1 MRTLLPMVAVALA
14 AIGAV
19 LPREV
24 EAAVSAADT
33 EFFEKKIRPVLV
45 AECYECH
52 SGSKIKGGLR
62 LDYRGG
68 WEKGG
73 ESGPAIVPGNAAKS
87 LLIQAIQHTHS
98 ELKMPKKGAKLS
110 EAIVQ
115 DFITWINKGA
125 VDPRDKVPS
134 AEGAAAASWEDVL
147 AVRRQWWSFQP
158 VKEPA
163 VPKVKNAKWSNEPV
177 DRFILAK
184 LEEKKL
190 TPAKQ
195 ADKRT
200 LIRRATF
207 VLTGLPP
214 TPEEVNAFLADTSP
228 KAFEKVVDRLLASPS
243 FGEQWARHWMD
254 LVRYAETHGSENDPD
269 IRDAW
274 RYRDYLIRALNA
286 DVPVDQLIKE
296 HIAGDL
302 LAKPRIN
309 AAEGLNESRI
319 GIASLRFNEHGFQ
332 PVDTLDE
339 QVKTVE
345 NQIDVVTKAFQGLTV
360 SCARCHDHK
369 FDPVS
374 QKDFY
379 AMYGVLASSR
389 PAQVMVDAPEV
400 LNKNKVE
407 MAALKSQ
414 VKSVLAEAW
423 LKSVAEELPAKL
435 KRNQNGWVDEQ
446 PQSLTDLERTVAAQ
460 EATAQARVMQERG
473 KNPAAAK
480 LPQPLAQWSFDGDAK
495 DLKGA
500 LNGELRGGAV
510 IKNGRLVLNGTDAF
524 MQSVPLKQ
532 DLKEKTLEA
541 WVYLSNLQQRGGG
554 VITTEKIG
562 GSIFDAVV
570 FAEKESKQWVPGSNN
585 FKRSQTLG
593 GPQETANPNEA
604 IHLAV
609 TYAAD
614 GQVAFYRNG
623 KPYGTAYSLA
633 AKQEEL
639 ATFAAGQAHVLLG
652 RRHTGGGIA
661 FLTGEIEEGRL
672 YDRALSAEEVGASF
686 SAGPG
691 GVSKEH
697 LLAALTAQEKEK
709 YQQAATQLAEVKRQ
723 QESIAASK
731 AGQKAAFDEATR
743 NEFNPLYAWV
753 KFNGLKGEE
762 LTDKWTAWAQ
772 KQQAELVA
780 RQQSNVSGY
789 VTKWNLANGDAAQWF
804 REGQNLSVRATN
816 PGQFAI
822 EAEGVEVVDGIY
834 PAGIY
839 SHLLTKKH
847 GALFT
852 SPRFKIET
860 DSISVKVLGGGGAM
874 VRVIVDNYPL
884 PMNPIYPKAILTKD
898 EPGWVR
904 MDTAYRKGSWAY
916 LEFGTHDDLTRPLA
930 TKDTPVNGR
939 SWFGVEKVVFHNSNV
954 LPKDEVMPSME
965 LSEGK
970 VPKNADELIARYQAA
985 LVTAIHSWRNDAML
999 ESERALLD
1007 YFVRRGLLPN
1017 DVEGI
1022 GTSGAAVLAAYRKL
1036 EAEVPVARRAPGV
1049 IEARGYDA
1057 PLMPRGDHL
1066 KPGELVPRGYLEV
1079 LDKGYFGLSKRIA
1092 AIMPSGRLQL
1102 AEAIADAKNPLTA
1115 RVMANRVWQHL
1126 FGRGIVATVDNFG
1139 RLGAEP
1145 THPELLDYIAT
1156 QLVKGGWSEKK
1167 LIRTLVL
1174 SQTWQQSSESSEA
1187 AQQVDA
1193 ANDLLSHARV
1203 RRIEAESIRDAL
1215 LAVAGKLE
1223 AKQFGPP
1230 VFNNVNPRRSV
1241 YLAVRRTNLNPF
1253 LEVFDAPKPFTTL
1266 GRRDATNVPAQSLTL
1281 LNDPFVI
1288 GLARDWAKALIAR
1301 DETEDARVRQMF
1313 EQAFARMPS
1322 AEEMKQCVEYLTQLG
1337 AEKNVAVAE
1346 RLKSEAVWQDFA
1358 QSLFNL
1364 KEFIYIR

>member
-1 MRTLLPMVAVALA
+1 MSNRQILPVIATALA
-14 AIGAV
+14 AIGTM
-19 LPREV
+19 LPSLQSV
-24 EAAVSAADT
+24 AASAADT

-52 SGSKIKGGLR
+52 SGKKEKGGLR

-73 ESGPAIVPGNAAKS
+73 ENGPAIVPGNAAKS

-110 EAIVQ
+110 ETVIQ
-115 DFITWINKGA
+115 DFITWVNKGA
-125 VDPRDKVPS
+125 ADPRDKVPT
-134 AEGAAAASWEDVL
+134 AENAAAASWEEVL

-163 VPKVKNAKWSNEPV
+163 VPRVKNGQWSSEPV
-177 DRFILAK
+177 DKFILAK
-184 LEEKKL
+184 LEEKGL
-190 TPAKQ
+190 SPAKT

-214 TPEEVNAFLADTSP
+214 TPEEVNAFLADTSL

-254 LVRYAETHGSENDPD
+254 LVRYAETHGSEGDPE
-269 IRDAW
+269 IINAW
-274 RYRDYLIRALNA
+274 RYRDYLIRAFNT
-286 DVPVDQLIKE
+286 DVPLDQLIKE

-302 LAKPRIN
+302 LAKPRLN
-309 AAEGLNESRI
+309 QAEGINESKL
-319 GIASLRFNEHGFQ
+319 GIASLRFNEHGYQ
-332 PVDTLDE
+332 PVDSLDE
-339 QVKTVE
+339 QVKTVD
-345 NQIDVVTKAFQGLTV
+345 NQIDVIAKAFQGLTV

-369 FDPVS
+369 FDPIS

-389 PAQVMVDAPEV
+389 PAQVMVDTPEV
-400 LNKNKVE
+400 LNRGKAE
-407 MAALKSQ
+407 LAALKPQIQSA
-414 VKSVLAEAW
+414 LAETW
-423 LKSVAEELPAKL
+423 LKAVAEELPAKL
-435 KRNQNGWVDEQ
+435 KRNRNGWTEEASVPLQ
-446 PQSLTDLERTVAAQ
+446 DLEREVAKY
-460 EATAQARVMQERG
+460 EAIARARVLEARG
-473 KNPAAAK
+473 KNPAAAT

-495 DLKGA
+495 DTKGN

-510 IKNGRLVLNGTDAF
+510 IKNGRLLLNGTDAF
-524 MQSVPLKQ
+524 MESVPLKQ

-562 GSIFDAVV
+562 GSIFDAIVY
-570 FAEKESKQWVPGSNN
+570 AEKEGKQWVPGSNN

-593 GPQETANPNEA
+593 GPQETAAPDEA

-614 GQVAFYRNG
+614 GLISFYRNG

-633 AKQEEL
+633 SKHEEL

-661 FLTGEIEEGRL
+661 FLSGEIEEGRL
-672 YDRALSAEEVGASF
+672 YNRALSAEEIGNSF

-691 GVSKEH
+691 GVSKED
-697 LLAALTAQEKEK
+697 LLAAMTPGEKAD
-709 YQQAATQLAEVKRQ
+709 YQKLSERLGVAKRDAA
-723 QESIAASK
+723 AAGVRV
-731 AGQKAAFDEATR
+731 AGQKAAFDDATR

-753 KFNGLKGEE
+753 KFNGLKEEE
-762 LTDKWTAWAQ
+762 LSAKWMAWTQ
-772 KQQAELVA
+772 RQQAELMVRLEGNA
-780 RQQSNVSGY
+780 KGY
-789 VTKWNLANGDAAQWF
+789 VTKWNLAKGDEAQWF
-804 REGQNLSVRATN
+804 REGQNLPSKVTK
-816 PGQFAI
+816 PGEFAL
-822 EAEGVEVVDGIY
+822 EPEGVEVVDGIY

-860 DSISVKVLGGGGAM
+860 DSISVKVVGGGGAM
-874 VRVIVDNYPL
+874 VRVMVDNYPL
-884 PMNPIYPKAILTKD
+884 PMNPIYPKVILDRD

-904 MDTAYRKGSWAY
+904 IDTAYRKGSWAY
-916 LEFGTHDDLTRPLA
+916 LEFATYGEQTLPLA

-939 SWFGVEKVVFHNSNV
+939 SWFGVGQVLFYDGKD
-954 LPKDEVMPSME
+954 LPKDEVMPAIA
-965 LSEGK
+965 LSAGSA
-970 VPKNADELIARYQAA
+970 PKNAEELVQQYQSALTAA
-985 LVTAIHSWRNDAML
+985 IRAWQGGTMT
-999 ESERALLD
+999 EPQRALLD

-1017 DVEGI
+1017 DTEKV
-1022 GTSGAAVLAAYRKL
+1022 GAQAEALVAEYRKL
-1036 EAEVPVARRAPGV
+1036 EATVPVALRAPGV
-1049 IEARGYDA
+1049 IETAGYNTQ
-1057 PLMPRGDHL
+1057 LMPRGDHL
-1066 KPGELVPRGYLEV
+1066 KPGEVVPRGFLQV
-1079 LDKGYFGLSKRIA
+1079 LGKGEFHFKQSQ
-1092 AIMPSGRLQL
+1092 PTGRLEL
-1102 AEAIADAKNPLTA
+1102 AEAIADPANPLTA
-1115 RVMANRVWQHL
+1115 RVMANRIWQHL
-1126 FGRGIVATVDNFG
+1126 FGRGIVSTVDNFG

-1145 THPELLDYIAT
+1145 THPELLDYLAVK
-1156 QLVKGGWSEKK
+1156 LVKEGWSEKK
-1167 LIRTLVL
+1167 LIRALVL
-1174 SQTWQQSSESSEA
+1174 SQTWQQSSEPSAA
-1187 AQQVDA
+1187 AQQADA
-1193 ANDLLSHARV
+1193 ANDLLSHYRV
-1203 RRIEAESIRDAL
+1203 RRLEAESIRDAL

-1230 VFNNVNPRRSV
+1230 VFDNAAPRRSV

-1253 LEVFDAPKPFTTL
+1253 LQVFDAPKPFTTL

-1288 GLARDWAKALIAR
+1288 GLARDWAKGLTQQN
-1301 DETEDARVRQMF
+1301 DTEEVRIRWMF
-1313 EQAFARMPS
+1313 EAAFARTPS
-1322 AEEMKQCVEYLTQLG
+1322 TEELKQCQEYLAQLG

-1346 RLKSEAVWQDFA
+1346 RLKSDAVWQDFA

>member
-1 MRTLLPMVAVALA
+1 MSNRQILPVIATALA
-14 AIGAV
+14 AIGTM
-19 LPREV
+19 LPSLQSV
-24 EAAVSAADT
+24 AASAADT

-52 SGSKIKGGLR
+52 SGKKEKGGLR

-73 ESGPAIVPGNAAKS
+73 ENGPAIVPGNAAKS
-87 LLIQAIQHTHS
+87 LLIQAIQHAHS

-110 EAIVQ
+110 EAVIQ
-115 DFITWINKGA
+115 DFITWVNKGA
-125 VDPRDKVPS
+125 ADPRDKVPT
-134 AEGAAAASWEDVL
+134 AESAAAGSWEDVL

-163 VPKVKNAKWSNEPV
+163 VPMVKNSKWSTEPV
-177 DRFILAK
+177 DKFILAK
-184 LEEKKL
+184 LEEKNL
-190 TPAKQ
+190 TPAKT

-254 LVRYAETHGSENDPD
+254 LVRYAETHGSEGDPE
-269 IRDAW
+269 IINAW
-274 RYRDYLIRALNA
+274 RYRDYLIRAFNT
-286 DVPVDQLIKE
+286 DVPLDQLIKE

-302 LAKPRIN
+302 LAKPRLN
-309 AAEGLNESRI
+309 QTEGINESKL
-319 GIASLRFNEHGFQ
+319 GIASLRFNEHGYQ
-332 PVDTLDE
+332 PVDSLDE
-339 QVKTVE
+339 QVKTVD
-345 NQIDVVTKAFQGLTV
+345 NQIDVIAKAFQGLTV

-369 FDPVS
+369 FDPIS

-389 PAQVMVDAPEV
+389 PAQVMVDTPEV
-400 LNKNKVE
+400 LNRGKAE
-407 MAALKSQ
+407 LAALKPQIQSA
-414 VKSVLAEAW
+414 LAETW
-423 LKSVAEELPAKL
+423 LKAVTEELPAKL
-435 KRNQNGWVDEQ
+435 KRNRNGWTEEASVPLQ
-446 PQSLTDLERTVAAQ
+446 DLEREVAKY
-460 EATAQARVMQERG
+460 EATARARVLEARG
-473 KNPAAAK
+473 KNPAAAT

-495 DLKGA
+495 DTKGN

-510 IKNGRLVLNGTDAF
+510 IKNGRLVLNGIDAF
-524 MQSVPLKQ
+524 MESVPLKQ

-562 GSIFDAVV
+562 GSIFDAIVY
-570 FAEKESKQWVPGSNN
+570 AEKESKQWVPGSNN

-593 GPQETANPNEA
+593 GSQETATPDEA

-614 GQVAFYRNG
+614 GLISFYRNG
-623 KPYGTAYSLA
+623 KPYGKAYSLA
-633 AKQEEL
+633 TKQEEL
-639 ATFAAGQAHVLLG
+639 ATFAAGQAHALLG

-661 FLTGEIEEGRL
+661 FLSGEIEEGRL
-672 YDRALSAEEVGASF
+672 YNRALSAEEVGNSF
-686 SAGPG
+686 AAGPG
-691 GVSKEH
+691 GVSKED
-697 LLAALTAQEKEK
+697 LLAAMMPQEKTKYQEVAKELAGLKWAQEYK
-709 YQQAATQLAEVKRQ
+709 
-723 QESIAASK
+723 AASR
-731 AGQKAAFDEATR
+731 AGQKAAFDDATR

-753 KFNGLKGEE
+753 KFNGLKEEE
-762 LTDKWTAWAQ
+762 LSAKWMAWMQ
-772 KQQAELVA
+772 KQQAELNA
-780 RQQSNVSGY
+780 RQEGNAKGY
-789 VTKWNLANGDAAQWF
+789 VTKWNLAKGDEAPWF
-804 REGQNLSVRATN
+804 REGQNLPAKVTK
-816 PGQFAI
+816 PGEFAL
-822 EAEGVEVVDGIY
+822 EPEGVEVVDGIY

-860 DSISVKVLGGGGAM
+860 DSISVKVVGGGGAM
-874 VRVIVDNYPL
+874 VRVMVDNYPL
-884 PMNPIYPKAILTKD
+884 PMNPIYPKAILERD

-904 MDTAYRKGSWAY
+904 IDTAYRKGSWAY
-916 LEFGTHDDLTRPLA
+916 LEFATFSEQTLPLA
-930 TKDTPVNGR
+930 TKNTPVNGR
-939 SWFGVEKVVFHNSNV
+939 SWFGVEQVVFHDGKD
-954 LPKDEVMPSME
+954 LPKDEVMPAIA
-965 LSEGK
+965 LSAGSA
-970 VPKNADELIARYQAA
+970 PKNAEELVQQYQSALTAA
-985 LVTAIHSWRNDAML
+985 IRAWQGGTMT
-999 ESERALLD
+999 EPQRALLD

-1017 DVEGI
+1017 DTEKV
-1022 GTSGAAVLAAYRKL
+1022 GAQAEALVAEYRKL
-1036 EAEVPVARRAPGV
+1036 EATVPVALRAPGV
-1049 IEARGYDA
+1049 IETAGYNTQ
-1057 PLMPRGDHL
+1057 LMPRGDHL
-1066 KPGELVPRGYLEV
+1066 KPGEVVPRGFLQV
-1079 LDKGYFGLSKRIA
+1079 LGKGEFHFKQSQ
-1092 AIMPSGRLQL
+1092 PSGRLEL
-1102 AEAIADAKNPLTA
+1102 AESIADAKNPLTA
-1115 RVMANRVWQHL
+1115 RVMVNRIWQHL

-1145 THPELLDYIAT
+1145 THRELLDYLAVK
-1156 QLVKGGWSEKK
+1156 LVKEGWSEKK
-1167 LIRTLVL
+1167 LIRALVL
-1174 SQTWQQSSESSEA
+1174 SQTWQQSSEPSAA

-1193 ANDLLSHARV
+1193 ANDLLSHYRV
-1203 RRIEAESIRDAL
+1203 RRLEAENIRDAL

-1230 VFNNVNPRRSV
+1230 VINSVNPRRSV
-1241 YLAVRRTNLNPF
+1241 YLAIRRTHLNPF

-1288 GLARDWAKALIAR
+1288 GLAKDWAKALVAR
-1301 DETEDARVRQMF
+1301 DETEELRVRRMF
-1313 EQAFARMPS
+1313 ELAFARTPS
-1322 AEEMKQCVEYLTQLG
+1322 AQELQGCLDYLAQLG
-1337 AEKNVAVAE
+1337 AEKNVAATE

>member
-1 MRTLLPMVAVALA
+1 MNTRTLLPMVTVALA
-14 AIGAV
+14 AWGAV
-19 LPREV
+19 LPGV
-24 EAAVSAADT
+24 AHSAVSAADA

-45 AECYECH
+45 SECYECH
-52 SGSKIKGGLR
+52 GAQKPKGGLR
-62 LDYRGG
+62 LDYREG
-68 WEKGG
+68 WMKGG
-73 ESGPAIVPGNAAKS
+73 ESGPVIIPGEAAKS
-87 LLIQAIQHTHS
+87 LFIQSIQHTHS
-98 ELKMPKKGAKLS
+98 ELKMPKKRAKL
-110 EAIVQ
+110 ADAVIQ
-115 DFITWINKGA
+115 DLVTWVNKGA
-125 VDPRDKVPS
+125 PDPRDHPPS
-134 AEGAAAASWEDVL
+134 EQVAAGSWDEVMT
-147 AVRRQWWSFQP
+147 VRKQWWSFQP

-163 VPKVKNAKWSNEPV
+163 VPKVKDAKWSSEPV
-177 DRFILAK
+177 DKFILAK
-184 LEEKKL
+184 LEEKGL
-190 TPAKQ
+190 APAKQ

-214 TPEEVNAFLADTSP
+214 TPEEVNAFIADTSP

-274 RYRDYLIRALNA
+274 RYRDYLIRAFNA
-286 DVPVDQLIKE
+286 DVPDDQLIKE

-319 GIASLRFNEHGFQ
+319 GIASLRLNEHGFQ
-332 PVDTLDE
+332 PIDTLDE

-369 FDPVS
+369 FDPIS

-400 LNKNKVE
+400 LNKNKAE
-407 MAALKSQ
+407 LAALKPQ
-414 VKSVLAEAW
+414 VKSALAEAW

-435 KRNQNGWVDEQ
+435 KKNHGGLMEVPPEMGHLSSLVRWHEQ
-446 PQSLTDLERTVAAQ
+446 LAS
-460 EATAQARVMQERG
+460 ARVWEARG
-473 KNPAAAK
+473 KNPAVAK
-480 LPQPLAQWSFDGDAK
+480 LAQPLAQWSFDGDAK
-495 DLKGA
+495 DSKGN

-510 IKNGRLVLNGTDAF
+510 IKNGRLILNGTDAF
-524 MQSVPLKQ
+524 MESVPLKQ

-541 WVYLSNLQQRGGG
+541 WVYLSNLQQRAGG
-554 VITTEKIG
+554 VITTESIG
-562 GSIFDAVV
+562 GRVFDAVV
-570 FAEKESKQWVPGSNN
+570 FAEKESRQWVPGSNN

-593 GPQETANPNEA
+593 GPQETASPNEA

-614 GQVAFYRNG
+614 GNIAFYRNG
-623 KPYGTAYSLA
+623 KPYGAAYSLA

-639 ATFAAGQAHVLLG
+639 AMFTAGQAHVLLG
-652 RRHTGGGIA
+652 RRHTGGGMA
-661 FLTGEIEEGRL
+661 FLAGEIEEGRL
-672 YDRALSAEEVGASF
+672 YNRALSAEEVGASF

-691 GVSKEH
+691 GVSKED
-697 LLAALTAQEKEK
+697 LLAVMTPQEKTE
-709 YQQAATQLAEVKRQ
+709 YQQAAKQLAELKRQ

-731 AGQKAAFDEATR
+731 AGQRAAFDEATR

-753 KFNGLKGEE
+753 KFNGLKDQE
-762 LTDKWTAWAQ
+762 LADKWTDWMQ
-772 KQQAELVA
+772 KQQAELVV
-780 RQQSNVSGY
+780 RQQGNASGY
-789 VTKWNLANGDAAQWF
+789 VTKWNLAKSDDAQWF
-804 REGQNLSVRATN
+804 REGQNLPAKAVKAGEFSL
-816 PGQFAI
+816 
-822 EAEGVEVVDGIY
+822 EADGVEVVNGIY

-904 MDTAYRKGSWAY
+904 LDTAYRKGSWAY
-916 LEFGTHDDLTRPLA
+916 LEFGTFDDLTRPLA

-939 SWFGVEKVVFHNSNV
+939 SWFGVEHVVFHNSNV
-954 LPKDEVMPSME
+954 LPKDEVMPALG
-965 LSEGK
+965 LSEMTA
-970 VPKNADELIARYQAA
+970 PKSADELVKIYQSA
-985 LVTAIHSWRNDAML
+985 LTTAIKAWQSNTMT
-999 ESERALLD
+999 EPQRALLD

-1017 DVEGI
+1017 DANGI
-1022 GTSGAAVLAAYRKL
+1022 GSNGASLIATYRKL

-1049 IEARGYDA
+1049 LETVGEDA

-1066 KPGELVPRGYLEV
+1066 KPGDLVPRGFLQV
-1079 LDKGYFGLSKRIA
+1079 LGKADFGFKGDKSHHT
-1092 AIMPSGRLQL
+1092 GRLEL
-1102 AEAIADAKNPLTA
+1102 AESIADAKNPLTA
-1115 RVMANRVWQHL
+1115 RVMANRIWQHL

-1145 THPELLDYIAT
+1145 THPELLDHLAT

-1167 LIRTLVL
+1167 LIRTLML
-1174 SQTWQQSSESSEA
+1174 SQAWQQSSEPSEKA
-1187 AQQVDA
+1187 RQLDA
-1193 ANDLLSHARV
+1193 ANDLLSHYRV
-1203 RRIEAESIRDAL
+1203 RRLEAESIRDSL

-1266 GRRDATNVPAQSLTL
+1266 GQRDATNVPAQSLTL

-1288 GLARDWAKALIAR
+1288 GLAQSWAKALIAR
-1301 DETEDARVRQMF
+1301 DETEEARVRRMF
-1313 EQAFARMPS
+1313 ELAFARTPS
-1322 AEEMKQCVEYLTQLG
+1322 AAELKQCAEYLAQLG
-1337 AEKNVAVAE
+1337 AEKNVAAAE

>member
-1 MRTLLPMVAVALA
+1 MSTRKMLPMVALALA
-14 AIGAV
+14 GMGVV
-19 LPREV
+19 LPSVRG
-24 EAAVSAADT
+24 AAANAADT
-33 EFFEKKIRPVLV
+33 EFFEKKIRPVFV

-52 SGSKIKGGLR
+52 SGNKTKGGLR
-62 LDYRGG
+62 LDYKGG

-73 ESGPAIVPGNAAKS
+73 ESGAAIVPGNAAKS

-110 EAIVQ
+110 EAVIQ
-115 DFITWINKGA
+115 DFITWVNKGA
-125 VDPRDKVPS
+125 ADPRDKVPT
-134 AEGAAAASWEDVL
+134 AESAAAGSWEDVL

-163 VPKVKNAKWSNEPV
+163 VPKVKNAKWSSEPV
-177 DRFILAK
+177 DKFILAK
-184 LEEKKL
+184 LEEKNL
-190 TPAKQ
+190 TPAKT

-254 LVRYAETHGSENDPD
+254 LVRYAETHGSEGDPE
-269 IRDAW
+269 IINAW
-274 RYRDYLIRALNA
+274 RYRDYLIRAFNT
-286 DVPVDQLIKE
+286 DVPLDQLIKE

-302 LAKPRIN
+302 LAKPRLN
-309 AAEGLNESRI
+309 QAEGINESKL
-319 GIASLRFNEHGFQ
+319 GIASLRFNEHGYQ
-332 PVDTLDE
+332 PVDSLDE
-339 QVKTVE
+339 QVKTVD
-345 NQIDVVTKAFQGLTV
+345 NQIDVISKAFQGLTV

-369 FDPVS
+369 FDPIS

-389 PAQVMVDAPEV
+389 PAQVMVDTPEV
-400 LNKNKVE
+400 LNRGKAE
-407 MAALKSQ
+407 LAALKPQIQSA
-414 VKSVLAEAW
+414 LAETW
-423 LKSVAEELPAKL
+423 LKAVAEELPAKL
-435 KRNQNGWVDEQ
+435 KRNRNGWTEEASVPLQ
-446 PQSLTDLERTVAAQ
+446 DLEREVAKY
-460 EATAQARVMQERG
+460 EATARARVLEARG
-473 KNPAAAK
+473 KNPAAAT

-495 DLKGA
+495 DTQGN

-524 MQSVPLKQ
+524 MESVPLKQ

-562 GSIFDAVV
+562 GSIFDAIVY
-570 FAEKESKQWVPGSNN
+570 AEKESKQWVPGSNN

-593 GPQETANPNEA
+593 GTQETAAPDEA

-614 GQVAFYRNG
+614 GLISFYRNG
-623 KPYGTAYSLA
+623 KPYGKAYSLA

-639 ATFAAGQAHVLLG
+639 ATFAAGQSHVLLG

-661 FLTGEIEEGRL
+661 FLSGEIEEGRL
-672 YDRALSAEEVGASF
+672 YNRALSAEEVSNSF
-686 SAGPG
+686 TAGPG
-691 GVSKEH
+691 GVSKED
-697 LLAALTAQEKEK
+697 LMAAMKPTENAE
-709 YQQAATQLAEVKRQ
+709 YQKLSEQLVMAKRDAA
-723 QESIAASK
+723 AAGVRV
-731 AGQKAAFDEATR
+731 AAQKAAFYDATR

-753 KFNGLKGEE
+753 KFNGLKEEE
-762 LTDKWTAWAQ
+762 LSAKWTAWAQ
-772 KQQAELVA
+772 KQQAELTT
-780 RQQSNVSGY
+780 RQEGNAKGY
-789 VTKWNLANGDAAQWF
+789 VTKWNLAKGDEAQWF
-804 REGQNLSVRATN
+804 REGQNLPAKVMK
-816 PGQFAI
+816 PGEFAL
-822 EAEGVEVVDGIY
+822 EPEGVEVVDGIY
-834 PAGIY
+834 PAGVY
-839 SHLLTKKH
+839 SHLLTRKH

-860 DSISVKVLGGGGAM
+860 DNISVKVVGGGGAM
-874 VRVIVDNYPL
+874 VRVMVDNYPL
-884 PMNPIYPKAILTKD
+884 PMNPIYPKAILDRD

-904 MDTAYRKGSWAY
+904 IDTAYRKGSWAY
-916 LEFGTHDDLTRPLA
+916 LEFATSGEQTLPLA
-930 TKDTPVNGR
+930 TKNTPVNGR
-939 SWFGVEKVVFHNSNV
+939 SWFGVEQVVFHNGKD
-954 LPKDEVMPSME
+954 LPKDEVMPGLA
-965 LSEGK
+965 LSSGNA
-970 VPKNADELIARYQAA
+970 PKNAEELVQQYQSALTAA
-985 LVTAIHSWRNDAML
+985 IRAWQGGTMT
-999 ESERALLD
+999 EPQRALLD
-1007 YFVRRGLLPN
+1007 YFVRRRLLPN
-1017 DVEGI
+1017 DTEKVESH
-1022 GTSGAAVLAAYRKL
+1022 TAALLAEYRKQ
-1036 EAEVPVARRAPGV
+1036 ESTVPVALRAPGV
-1049 IEARGYDA
+1049 IETAGYDTQ
-1057 PLMPRGDHL
+1057 LMPRGDHL
-1066 KPGELVPRGYLEV
+1066 KPGEVVPRGFLQV
-1079 LDKGYFGLSKRIA
+1079 LGRGEFHFKQSQ
-1092 AIMPSGRLQL
+1092 PSGRLEL
-1102 AEAIADAKNPLTA
+1102 AEAIADPANPLTA
-1115 RVMANRVWQHL
+1115 RVMANRIWQHL

-1145 THPELLDYIAT
+1145 THQELLDYLAVK
-1156 QLVKGGWSEKK
+1156 LVKEGWSEKK
-1167 LIRTLVL
+1167 LIRALVL
-1174 SQTWQQSSESSEA
+1174 SQTWQQSSEPSA
-1187 AQQVDA
+1187 VAQQVDA
-1193 ANDLLSHARV
+1193 ANDLLSHYRV
-1203 RRIEAESIRDAL
+1203 RRLEAENIRDAL

-1230 VFNNVNPRRSV
+1230 VINSVNPRRSV
-1241 YLAVRRTNLNPF
+1241 YLAIRRTHLNPF

-1288 GLARDWAKALIAR
+1288 GLAKDWAKVLVAR
-1301 DETEDARVRQMF
+1301 DETEELRVRRMF
-1313 EQAFARMPS
+1313 ELAFTRTPS
-1322 AEEMKQCVEYLTQLG
+1322 AQELQGCLDYLVQLG

>member
-1 MRTLLPMVAVALA
+1 MVTVALA
-14 AIGAV
+14 AIGVV
-19 LPREV
+19 LPSGAD
-24 EAAVSAADT
+24 AALSAADT

-52 SGSKIKGGLR
+52 SGKKEKGGLR

-73 ESGPAIVPGNAAKS
+73 ESGLAIVPGDAAKS

-98 ELKMPKKGAKLS
+98 GLKMPKKGAKLR
-110 EAIVQ
+110 EAVIQ
-115 DFITWINKGA
+115 DFITWVNQGA
-125 VDPRDKVPS
+125 VDPRDKVPA
-134 AEGAAAASWEDVL
+134 AESAAAASWEDVL

-163 VPKVKNAKWSNEPV
+163 VPKVKNTKWSSEPV
-177 DRFILAK
+177 DKFILAK

-309 AAEGLNESRI
+309 AAEGLNESRM

-332 PVDTLDE
+332 PIDTLDE

-400 LNKNKVE
+400 LNKNKAE
-407 MAALKSQ
+407 LAGLKPQ
-414 VKSVLAEAW
+414 IKSALAEAW
-423 LKSVAEELPAKL
+423 LKSVNEELPAKL
-435 KRNQNGWVDEQ
+435 KDNNGGLMEVPPEMGHLSTVVRWHEQ
-446 PQSLTDLERTVAAQ
+446 VAS
-460 EATAQARVMQERG
+460 ARVWEARG
-473 KNPAAAK
+473 KNPAVAK
-480 LPQPLAQWSFDGDAK
+480 LAQPLAQWSFDGDAK
-495 DLKGA
+495 DSKGN

-524 MQSVPLKQ
+524 MESVPLKQ

-541 WVYLSNLQQRGGG
+541 WVYLSNLQQRAGG
-554 VITTEKIG
+554 VITMESIG
-562 GSIFDAVV
+562 GKVFDAVV

-593 GPQETANPNEA
+593 GPQETANPNEV

-614 GQVAFYRNG
+614 GNIAFYRNG

-633 AKQEEL
+633 TKQEEL
-639 ATFAAGQAHVLLG
+639 ATFAAEQAHVLLG
-652 RRHTGGGIA
+652 RRHTGGGMA
-661 FLTGEIEEGRL
+661 FLAGEIEEGRL
-672 YDRALSAEEVGASF
+672 YNRALSAEEVGASF

-691 GVSKEH
+691 GVSQED
-697 LLAALTAQEKEK
+697 LLAAMTPQEKTK
-709 YQQAATQLAEVKRQ
+709 YQQAVKQLAEMKRQ

-731 AGQKAAFDEATR
+731 AGQRAAFDEATR

-753 KFNGLKGEE
+753 KFNGLRDAE
-762 LTDKWTAWAQ
+762 LADKWTAWAQ

-780 RQQSNVSGY
+780 RQQGNASGY
-789 VTKWNLANGDAAQWF
+789 VTKWNLAKGDDAQWF
-804 REGQNLSVRATN
+804 REGQNLPAKAVKA
-816 PGQFAI
+816 GEFAL

-860 DSISVKVLGGGGAM
+860 DSISVKTLGGGGAM

-916 LEFGTHDDLTRPLA
+916 LEFGTFDDLTRQLA

-939 SWFGVEKVVFHNSNV
+939 SWFGVEQVVFHNSNT
-954 LPKDEVMPSME
+954 LPKDEVMPALGLDKASA
-965 LSEGK
+965 
-970 VPKNADELIARYQAA
+970 PKSADELVKAYQMALTAA
-985 LVTAIHSWRNDAML
+985 IKAWQNNTMT
-999 ESERALLD
+999 EPQRALLD

-1022 GTSGAAVLAAYRKL
+1022 GSGGASLVAAYRKL

-1049 IEARGYDA
+1049 LETAGEDA

-1066 KPGELVPRGYLEV
+1066 KPGDLVPRGFLQV
-1079 LDKGYFGLSKRIA
+1079 LGKAEFGFKGDKAVSR
-1092 AIMPSGRLQL
+1092 PTGRLEL
-1102 AEAIADAKNPLTA
+1102 VESIADAKNPLTA
-1115 RVMANRVWQHL
+1115 RVMANRIWQHL

-1145 THPELLDYIAT
+1145 THPELLDHLAT

-1167 LIRTLVL
+1167 LIRTLML
-1174 SQTWQQSSESSEA
+1174 SQTWQQGSESSEA

-1203 RRIEAESIRDAL
+1203 RRIEAENIRDAL

-1230 VFNNVNPRRSV
+1230 VFNNVNPRRSI

-1301 DETEDARVRQMF
+1301 DETEEARVRRMF
-1313 EQAFARMPS
+1313 DLAFARTPS
-1322 AEEMKQCVEYLTQLG
+1322 AEELKQCQEYLTQLG